1 MKTPRLFV
9 FCLILGACFASVQPH
24 TAKADIVLEDFYEAL
39 DPYGEWVEVPGY
51 GYCWQP
57 AGIPPDWAPYTEGSW
72 AYTDAGWTWV
82 SAEPWGGICFHYG
95 RWMRLRNSGWC
106 WVPGLEWGPAW
117 VSWRFS
123 DQTIGWAPLPPEARF
138 YPRTGISVWA
148 DTRFDIGPAHY
159 NFCDVRS
166 FGAPLLREVI
176 YPRTH
181 NITLIVNTV
190 NVTNITYN
198 TVNHVIFCGGPQYDF
213 VESHSQRSI
222 PALKLLRNT
231 GALPFVGTRGGAPS
245 RRDPGAGTELPR
257 AQQRGN
263 ALEVFAPAVS
273 APANSAPI
281 QPIRVV
287 RAVEPQQVSRG
298 WQGIDD
304 PGARA
309 HLRELIKKQGNGE
322 TPETAPAKP
331 VQRRELKV
339 VPQSVELTATPKPL
353 SGKVL
358 PGAPEGTRSAPAP
371 TGQAPAPSVPVSNL
385 PPTGVEAAPQGHRV
399 EAPGRSP
406 SNRPPSIEPNTPSR
420 IGVPASRPSTTPIV
434 IPGRR
439 ENPPISTVPPQ
450 FNKPPAPLPGTPPP
464 PQVTTP
470 QPGRLPPDRLGK
482 NPSVPAPQSAGS
494 RLVPEAG
501 PATRVPGQSV
511 PAQIEQT
518 RPREIPRPRETSGQ
532 PELQRLPGT
541 PRPQPG
547 AARQIPEA
555 IRSREPMRAPQG
567 AVPAPVLGRETQ
579 QARPAPILG
588 IPAQTPVVP
597 ESGPGGKSKRP

>member
-1 MKTPRLFV
+1 MRTSRIFV
-9 FCLILGACFASVQPH
+9 FCLLLGACFASVHPH
-24 TAKADIVLEDFYEAL
+24 TAKADIALEDFYEAL
-39 DPYGEWVEVPGY
+39 DPYGAWIEVPGY

-57 AGIPPDWAPYTEGSW
+57 AEITPDWAPYTEGAW

-82 SAEPWGGICFHYG
+82 SSEPWGGICFHYG
-95 RWMRLRNSGWC
+95 RWMRLRNAGWC

-159 NFCDVRS
+159 NFCDVRH
-166 FGAPLLREVI
+166 FGAPVLREVI

-198 TVNHVIFCGGPQYDF
+198 TVNNVIYCGGPQYDF
-213 VESHSQRSI
+213 VESRSQRPI

-231 GALPFVGTRGGAPS
+231 ATPPLAGAPS
-245 RRDPGAGTELPR
+245 RRDLRAGTELPR

-263 ALEVFAPAVS
+263 ALEVFAPAVN

-281 QPIRVV
+281 QPSRVV
-287 RAVEPQQVSRG
+287 RTVEPQQVSRG

-339 VPQSVELTATPKPL
+339 VPQSLELTATPKPL
-353 SGKVL
+353 PGAVL
-358 PGAPEGTRSAPAP
+358 PNASGTPEGTRPAPAP
-371 TGQAPAPSVPVSNL
+371 TQQPPAPGVPASNL
-385 PPTGVEAAPQGHRV
+385 PAAGPEPAPQGHRAEV
-399 EAPGRSP
+399 PGRSP
-406 SNRPPSIEPNTPSR
+406 GNRRPLIEPNTPSR
-420 IGVPASRPSTTPIV
+420 LGVPASRPSATPIG
-434 IPGRR
+434 IPGRQK
-439 ENPPISTVPPQ
+439 NPPIGTVPPQ
-450 FNKPPAPLPGTPPP
+450 STKTPFPGTPQPP
-464 PQVTTP
+464 PITTP
-470 QPGRLPPDRLGK
+470 QTGVVAPDRLGK
-482 NPSVPAPQSAGS
+482 NP
-494 RLVPEAG
+494 LVPEPRSGGNRLGAEIG
-501 PATRVPGQSV
+501 QAVRVPGQSV

-518 RPREIPRPRETSGQ
+518 RPREIPRQRETGGS

-541 PRPQPG
+541 PRQQPE
-547 AARQIPEA
+547 AARQVPET
-555 IRSREPMRAPQG
+555 IRAREPMRAFRGTGPE
-567 AVPAPVLGRETQ
+567 PVRGREIQ
-579 QARPAPILG
+579 QTRPTPILG

-597 ESGPGGKSKRP
+597 ESGTGGKSKRP

>member
-1 MKTPRLFV
+1 V
-9 FCLILGACFASVQPH
+9 HPH
-24 TAKADIVLEDFYEAL
+24 TAKADIALEDFYEAL
-39 DPYGEWVEVPGY
+39 DPYGAWIEVPGY

-57 AGIPPDWAPYTEGSW
+57 AEITPDWAPYTEGAW

-82 SAEPWGGICFHYG
+82 SSEPWGGICFHYG
-95 RWMRLRNSGWC
+95 RWMRLRNAGWC

-159 NFCDVRS
+159 NFCDVRH
-166 FGAPLLREVI
+166 FGAPVLREVI

-198 TVNHVIFCGGPQYDF
+198 TVNNVIYCGGPQYDF
-213 VESHSQRSI
+213 VESRSQRPI

-231 GALPFVGTRGGAPS
+231 ATPPLAGAPS
-245 RRDPGAGTELPR
+245 RRDLRAGTELPR

-263 ALEVFAPAVS
+263 ALEVFAPAVN

-281 QPIRVV
+281 QPSRVV
-287 RAVEPQQVSRG
+287 RTVEPQQVSRG

-339 VPQSVELTATPKPL
+339 VPQSLELTATPKPL
-353 SGKVL
+353 PGAVL
-358 PGAPEGTRSAPAP
+358 PNASGTPEGTRPAPAP
-371 TGQAPAPSVPVSNL
+371 TQQPPAPGVPASNL
-385 PPTGVEAAPQGHRV
+385 PAAGPEPAPQGHRAEV
-399 EAPGRSP
+399 PGRSP
-406 SNRPPSIEPNTPSR
+406 GNRRPLIEPNTPSR
-420 IGVPASRPSTTPIV
+420 LGVPASRPSATPIG
-434 IPGRR
+434 IPGRQK
-439 ENPPISTVPPQ
+439 NPPIGTVPPQ
-450 FNKPPAPLPGTPPP
+450 STKTPFPGTPQPP
-464 PQVTTP
+464 PITTP
-470 QPGRLPPDRLGK
+470 QTGVVAPDRLGK
-482 NPSVPAPQSAGS
+482 NP
-494 RLVPEAG
+494 LVPEPRSGGNRLGAEIG
-501 PATRVPGQSV
+501 QAVRVPGQSV

-518 RPREIPRPRETSGQ
+518 RPREIPRQRETGGS

-541 PRPQPG
+541 PRQQPE
-547 AARQIPEA
+547 AARQVPET
-555 IRSREPMRAPQG
+555 IRAREPMRAFRGTGPE
-567 AVPAPVLGRETQ
+567 PVRGREIQ
-579 QARPAPILG
+579 QTRPTPILG

-597 ESGPGGKSKRP
+597 ESGTGGKSKRP